1 MNLRWISSINTLGS
15 YKTMSIELK
24 DWLNSINFT
33 KENLMEDPDVKKDY
47 PPYIINRCLSGNLD
61 CIMFVNE
68 MNINHHLDKDL
79 QYSFYLNTLRKKK
92 RFSPWLRKDKV
103 TDLEIIKQYY
113 GYSNEKALQA
123 LKILTPEQIKF
134 IKQRLDTGGMK

>member
-1 MNLRWISSINTLGS
+1 MQAFIIMT
-15 YKTMSIELK
+15 ELK

-33 KENLMEDPDVKKDY
+33 KEDLTEHTKDY
-47 PPYIINRCLSGNLD
+47 PPYIVNRCLSGHLD
-61 CIMFVNE
+61 CIMFANE
-68 MNINHHLDKDL
+68 MNKYSFLEKDM
-79 QYSFYLNTLRKKK
+79 QYTFYLNTLRKTK

-113 GYSNEKALQA
+113 GYSNEKASQA
-123 LKILTPEQIKF
+123 LKILTPEQISY